1 MVGVLQM
8 RVNISN
14 GPRLALYHPKIQVVE
29 YFPEHCPAR
38 AAIEVSA
45 LPEEVLVEI
54 KNIVCSDYP

>member
-1 MVGVLQM
+1 MVGALQM

-29 YFPEHCPAR
+29 YFPEYCPAR

-45 LPEEVLVEI
+45 LSKEGVTEI
-54 KNIVCSDYP
+54 SGIVCSDYL